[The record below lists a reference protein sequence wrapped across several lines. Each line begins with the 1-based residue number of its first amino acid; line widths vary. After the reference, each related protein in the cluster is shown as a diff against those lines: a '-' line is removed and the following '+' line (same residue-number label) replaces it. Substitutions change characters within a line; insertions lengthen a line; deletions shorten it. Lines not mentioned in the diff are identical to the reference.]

1 MKTYDDTVAECA
13 YELNRAFSSYQ
24 WLSLMSMA
32 VAIAAAY
39 NKSSDEVRRDLSAAI
54 QADKGASSES

>member
-1 MKTYDDTVAECA
+1 MKTYHDTLTECA
-13 YELNRAFSSYQ
+13 YELNRAFSSYK

-32 VAIAAAY
+32 VAIGAAY

-54 QADKGASSES
+54 EVDKRSTK